1 MQCSKCDFENSA
13 EAIFCGKCGSKI
25 ERLCPKC
32 KLSNPASHNFCN
44 KCGQTLIAD
53 QQSPKPI
60 LEILSNDD
68 KLAKI
73 QKYLPK
79 GIVEKILAQKGR
91 IEGERRQVTVMFCDL
106 VGFTSMSISV
116 DPEVIYPIM
125 DKVQEILIH
134 KVHDYEGIV
143 NKMIGDGIMAL
154 FGAPIA
160 LEDAPQRAIRSAF
173 SIHQEISKFSD
184 SLKEQQKARPTLQM
198 RIGIHTGPVV
208 VGTIGN
214 DLRVEF
220 TAVGDTVNLASRME
234 GLAEPGTTCV
244 TEETFKLTEGIF
256 HFEALG
262 EREVKG
268 RKGFINV
275 YRPVIPRTRRS
286 QFEVSSEMG
295 LTPFIGRE
303 RELELLLDAFERAKS
318 GLGQVFSIIA
328 EAGVGKSRLIYEFRK
343 AVANEDLDFGRG
355 GVFPIAEVLYIIQ
368 S

>member
-1 MQCSKCDFENSA
+1 MQCSKCDFDNPDQA
-13 EAIFCGKCGSKI
+13 KYCGGCGDKLEI
-25 ERLCPKC
+25 LCPQC
-32 KLSNPASHNFCN
+32 NYINPLNHKFCN
-44 KCGQTLIAD
+44 ECGQKFSAD
-53 QQSPKPI
+53 QQPSAESAAAI
-60 LEILSNDD
+60 SEED
-68 KLAKI
+68 KFEKI

-79 GIVEKILAQKGR
+79 GIAEKIIAQKGR
-91 IEGERRQVTVMFCDL
+91 IEGERKQVTVMFCDL
-106 VGFTSMSISV
+106 VGFSTMSASL

-125 DKVQEILIH
+125 DRVQEILIH

-184 SLKEQQKARPTLQM
+184 SLKKQQKLLPPLQM

-214 DLRVEF
+214 NLRVEF

-244 TEETFKLTEGIF
+244 SEQTYKLTEGLF
-256 HFEALG
+256 HYEAIG
-262 EREVKG
+262 ERKVKG
-268 RKGFINV
+268 RKGGIKV
-275 YRPVIPRTRRS
+275 YRPITPSTSRS
-286 QFEVSSEMG
+286 QFEVSSELG

-318 GLGQVFSIIA
+318 GRGQVFSIIS
-328 EAGVGKSRLIYEFRK
+328 EAGVGKSRLIYEFRNPGLH
-343 AVANEDLDFGRG
+343 VPL
-355 GVFPIAEVLYIIQ
+355 L
-368 S
+368 